1 MGKIRSLFRLR
12 RSKSQHSS
20 SPPSPS
26 TPSSS
31 SPSSVSGDLERV
43 FNKFDSNGDGKISSE
58 ELAAMLASLGHPPS
72 EEELRRM
79 MVEADSDGDGFIS
92 LEEFLE
98 INAPPASTDE
108 DLRLAFAVF
117 DVDRNGVIS
126 ADEISRVLSGIGEGA
141 SVDQCRRMI
150 QGVDRDGDGLISF
163 EEFKAMMTSGAG
175 FSRACAALAAAH
187 ATAE

>member
-12 RSKSQHSS
+12 RPKSQHS

-31 SPSSVSGDLERV
+31 SSSSASGDLERV

-58 ELAAMLASLGHPPS
+58 ELAAVLSNLGHPPS

-92 LEEFLE
+92 LEEFVE
-98 INAPPASTDE
+98 INAPPASIDE

-117 DVDRNGVIS
+117 DLDRNGVIS
-126 ADEISRVLSGIGEGA
+126 ADELSQVLIGIGEGA
-141 SVDQCRRMI
+141 SVAQCRRMI
-150 QGVDRDGDGLISF
+150 QGVDRDGDGLVSF
-163 EEFKAMMTSGAG
+163 EEFKAMMTYGAG
-175 FSRACAALAAAH
+175 FSRACAALAAAN